1 MSNQFLLLG
10 ERKFLP
16 LFVTQFLGAFH
27 DNLFKNALIVMILY
41 RMANA
46 SGMSADHQAM
56 LTTAAAGMLVLPFFI
71 FSAIG
76 GQLAD
81 KYPKNMVIRWIKL
94 AEVGIAV
101 LGAASLISG
110 SVVLSFINL
119 FALGTHSAF
128 FGPCKYSILPEYLKR
143 EELIGGNALLNTG
156 TFLAILLGTIAG
168 AVIMGLPRGEWFMG
182 AGLIACAAIG
192 YAASHA
198 IPRGHAAQPLMPIN
212 RNILA
217 ETFIVMKFAFAQRR
231 DVVLAML
238 GKSWFFFTG
247 SLFLSQFP
255 NFVKQTLHAEETVFT
270 LFAVLFSVGIGIGGL
285 LNNRLL
291 RGAVNATFV
300 PLAALGLSFLSLDLY
315 HTAMSY
321 HAPAAF
327 ANLVTLDEFVN
338 NSAHWRILADV
349 FFIAV
354 LGGLFVV
361 PLAAILQDR
370 TEEKTRA
377 QIMAGSSIT
386 DSLFMVASAV
396 FAGVLIAN
404 GCSIPQLF
412 LIFSIANLLVAIY
425 ICRLLPDFLLKSIL
439 QGVFK
444 LLYRVEVTGL
454 ENIAKAGKRAVI
466 VGNHVSLLDPPL
478 LAAFLPDRPMFAIN
492 TQVARWWWVRPFL
505 KLVDHFPID
514 PMNPYSIKTLIRK
527 VEEDRHIVIF
537 PEGRLT
543 ATGSLM
549 KIYDGPGLI
558 ADHGDA
564 MIVPVR
570 IDGPQYTRFAR
581 LKNKMPFKH
590 LPKIRITILE
600 PVAFKIDESLK
611 GRTRRA
617 AASRQLYDVMENMM
631 LSTSRFDETLWNSL
645 IMARDLHGP
654 EYWIAEDQNFAP
666 VTYDTL
672 VKRAKVLGKYCADF
686 LKPKENVGV
695 LLPNSVGALV
705 AFFALQSRGIVPA
718 LLNFTMGA
726 HSLSMAC
733 TTGGIKT
740 ILTSRKFI
748 AVGRLDSLLEKL
760 AENRQVIY
768 FEDIAKNITMRHKIA
783 AFLPASQS
791 AISPYDPAVVLF
803 TSGSEGSPKGVVLSH
818 ANLLSNIAQVGARLS
833 YNRQDIVF
841 NCLPMFHSFGLTGGT
856 LLPVLSGVK
865 SFLYPNPLHIRIIP
879 ELVYSTNATIM
890 FGTDTFLNGYARVA
904 NPYDFYGLRYIFAG
918 AEKVRESTRK
928 TYMDRYGVRILEGY
942 GATETSP
949 VIAVN
954 SPMYQKE
961 GTVGRPLAGIE
972 VKLEPVEGISE
983 GGRLLVRGPNVMLG
997 YYKEDKPGVVQP
1009 PVEGWHDTGDIVSQD
1024 REGYIKIMGR
1034 AKRFAKIAGEMVS
1047 LATPEN
1053 MATALWP
1060 EAQHAVIAVKDARK
1074 GEQLILA
1081 TTAPSAT
1088 RESMSQ
1094 YATENG
1100 IPALAV
1106 PAKIVV
1112 LDSIPVLGTGKTD
1125 YPGVEKLINIPKTE

>member
-41 RMANA
+41 HIATQ

-56 LTTAAAGMLVLPFFI
+56 LTTAAAGIFVLPFFI

-81 KYPKNMVIRWIKL
+81 KYPKNRVIQWIKL

-101 LGAASLISG
+101 LGAAALLSG
-110 SVVLSFINL
+110 SVVLSFVNL
-119 FALGTHSAF
+119 FALGAHSAF

-168 AVIMGLPRGEWFMG
+168 AVIMGLTHGEWFMG
-182 AGLIACAAIG
+182 AALILCALAG
-192 YAASHA
+192 YAAARA
-198 IPRGHAAQPLMPIN
+198 IPAGHAAAAEIKIN

-217 ETFIVMKFAFAQRR
+217 ETFTVMGFAFSQRR

-255 NFVKQTLHAEETVFT
+255 NFVKNTLHAEETVFT

-291 RGAVNATFV
+291 RGAVNGTFV
-300 PLAALGLSFLSLDLY
+300 PLAALGLSLLSLDLY
-315 HTAMSY
+315 NSAMSY
-321 HAPAAF
+321 RAPAVG
-327 ANLVTLDEFVN
+327 LVSFDEFVR
-338 NSAHWRILADV
+338 SSVHWRIMADV

-396 FAGVLIAN
+396 FAGVLIAK

-412 LIFSIANLLVAIY
+412 LIFAFANFLVAIY

-444 LLYRVEVTGL
+444 LLYRVEVVGV
-454 ENIAKAGKRAVI
+454 ENIHKAGKRAVI

-492 TQVARWWWVRPFL
+492 TQVAKWWWVRPFL
-505 KLVDHFPID
+505 KLVDNFPID

-558 ADHGDA
+558 ADRGDA

-600 PVAFKIDESLK
+600 PVAFKIDENLK
-611 GRTRRA
+611 GRARRA

-645 IMARDLHGP
+645 IMARDLQGP
-654 EYWIAEDQNFAP
+654 DYWIAEDQNLAP
-666 VTYDTL
+666 VTYDAL
-672 VKRAKVLGKYCADF
+672 VKRAKVLGKYCAGF
-686 LKPKENVGV
+686 LKRGENVGV

-726 HSLSMAC
+726 QALSSAC
-733 TTGGIKT
+733 TTGEIKT

-748 AVGRLDSLLEKL
+748 AMGRLDSLIEKL
-760 AENRQVIY
+760 GENRQVIY
-768 FEDIAKNITMRHKIA
+768 FEDIAREIKFHHKLW
-783 AFLPASQS
+783 AFLPAPQKSV
-791 AISPYDPAVVLF
+791 SPYDPAVVLF
-803 TSGSEGSPKGVVLSH
+803 TSGSEGAPKGVVLSH

-865 SFLYPNPLHIRIIP
+865 TFLYPNPLHIRIIP
-879 ELVYSTNATIM
+879 ELVYSTNATIL

-904 NPYDFYGLRYIFAG
+904 NPYDFYGLRFIFAG

-961 GTVGRPLAGIE
+961 GSVGRPLAGIE
-972 VKLEPVEGISE
+972 IKLEPVEGITE

-997 YYKEDKPGVVQP
+997 YYKDDKPGVLQP
-1009 PVEGWHDTGDIVSQD
+1009 PVDGWHDTGDIVAMDS
-1024 REGYIKIMGR
+1024 EGYIKIMGR

-1047 LATPEN
+1047 LTTPEN
-1053 MATALWP
+1053 MASALWP
-1060 EAQHAVIAVKDARK
+1060 EAQHAVIAAKDARK

-1081 TTAPSAT
+1081 TTASAAT
-1088 RESMSQ
+1088 RDAMSQ
-1094 YATENG
+1094 YATEKG

-1125 YPGVEKLINIPKTE
+1125 YPGVEKLVNIPKTE

>member
-41 RMANA
+41 HIATQ

-56 LTTAAAGMLVLPFFI
+56 LTTAAAGIFVLPFFI

-81 KYPKNMVIRWIKL
+81 KYPKNRVIQWIKL

-101 LGAASLISG
+101 LGAAALLSG
-110 SVVLSFINL
+110 SVVLSFVNL
-119 FALGTHSAF
+119 FALGAHSAF

-168 AVIMGLPRGEWFMG
+168 AVIMGLTHGEWFMG
-182 AGLIACAAIG
+182 AALILCALAG
-192 YAASHA
+192 YTAARA
-198 IPRGHAAQPLMPIN
+198 IPAGHAAAAEIKIN

-217 ETFIVMKFAFAQRR
+217 ETFTVMGFAFSQRR

-255 NFVKQTLHAEETVFT
+255 NFVKNTLHAEETVFT

-300 PLAALGLSFLSLDLY
+300 PLAALGLSLLSLDLY
-315 HTAMSY
+315 HSAMSY
-321 HAPAAF
+321 RAPTAG
-327 ANLVTLDEFVN
+327 LVSFDEFVG
-338 NSAHWRILADV
+338 SSVHWRIMADV

-396 FAGVLIAN
+396 FAGVLIAK
-404 GCSIPQLF
+404 GYSIPQLF
-412 LIFSIANLLVAIY
+412 LIFALANFVVAIY
-425 ICRLLPDFLLKSIL
+425 ICRLLPDFLIKSIL

-444 LLYRVEVTGL
+444 LLYRVEVVGV
-454 ENIAKAGKRAVI
+454 ENIHKAGKRAVI

-492 TQVARWWWVRPFL
+492 TQVAKWWWVRPFL
-505 KLVDHFPID
+505 KLVDNFPID

-558 ADHGDA
+558 ADRGDA

-600 PVAFKIDESLK
+600 PVAFKIDENLK
-611 GRTRRA
+611 GRARRA

-645 IMARDLHGP
+645 IMARDLQGP
-654 EYWIAEDQNFAP
+654 DYWIAEDQNLAP
-666 VTYDTL
+666 VTYDAL
-672 VKRAKVLGKYCADF
+672 VKRAKVLGKYCSGF
-686 LKPKENVGV
+686 LKRGENVGV
-695 LLPNSVGALV
+695 LLPNSVGALA
-705 AFFALQSRGIVPA
+705 AFFALQSRSIVPA

-726 HSLSMAC
+726 QALSSAC
-733 TTGGIKT
+733 TTGEIKT

-748 AVGRLDSLLEKL
+748 AMGRLDSLIEKL
-760 AENRQVIY
+760 GENRQVIY
-768 FEDIAKNITMRHKIA
+768 FEDIAREIKFHHKLW
-783 AFLPASQS
+783 AFLPAPQKSV
-791 AISPYDPAVVLF
+791 SPYDPAVVLF

-865 SFLYPNPLHIRIIP
+865 TFLYPNPLHIRIIP

-904 NPYDFYGLRYIFAG
+904 NPYDFYGLRFIFAG

-961 GTVGRPLAGIE
+961 GSVGRPLAGIE
-972 VKLEPVEGISE
+972 IKLEPVEGITE

-997 YYKEDKPGVVQP
+997 YYKDDKPGVLQP
-1009 PVEGWHDTGDIVSQD
+1009 PVDGWHDTGDIVNQD

-1047 LATPEN
+1047 LTTPEN
-1053 MATALWP
+1053 MASALWP
-1060 EAQHAVIAVKDARK
+1060 EAQHAVIAAKDARK

-1081 TTAPSAT
+1081 TTASAAT
-1088 RESMSQ
+1088 RDAMSQ
-1094 YATENG
+1094 YANEQG

-1125 YPGVEKLINIPKTE
+1125 YPGVEKKVAETGAI